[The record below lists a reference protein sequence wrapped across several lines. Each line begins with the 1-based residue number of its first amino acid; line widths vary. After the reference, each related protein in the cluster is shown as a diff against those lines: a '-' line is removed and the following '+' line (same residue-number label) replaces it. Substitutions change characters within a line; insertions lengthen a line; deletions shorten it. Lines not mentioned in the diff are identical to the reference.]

1 MPPAGDLVFPLIAS
15 RRSRS
20 LEIAGR
26 TSRRRGSGDEIAGS
40 RPYRRGD
47 PIRQV
52 DWPASARLSTAHGRD
67 EFVVRDHFAE
77 DAVRVVVVVDRAP
90 SMSLYPDSLPW
101 LHKPA
106 AVREAVGMIVASA
119 VTAAGLIGFAD
130 VGAEEARLDRPR
142 RDPAARRAMEGR
154 LRTAVADGPADS
166 LDRAFGLL
174 LRHGAYAVPPGTFV
188 FVLSDFLPAP
198 EHGTLRSALA
208 AGWDVVP
215 VVLQDPRWE
224 RSFPDV
230 SGVTVPLSDP
240 VDRTLALVRL
250 SRGEARERRHANESR
265 VAALER
271 TLSSLGLDAVTLT
284 THDRRAIHSAFLGWA
299 DRRSD
304 PTRGRP

>member
-1 MPPAGDLVFPLIAS
+1 MPPTGDLVFPLIAS

-52 DWPASARLSTAHGRD
+52 DWAASARLSTAHGRD

-106 AVREAVGMIVASA
+106 AVREAVGMIVASTA
-119 VTAAGLIGFAD
+119 AAAGLIGLAD
-130 VGAEEARLDRPR
+130 AGGKEARLDRPR
-142 RDPAARRAMEGR
+142 RDPAARLAVESHV
-154 LRTAVADGPADS
+154 RTAAADGPPDS
-166 LDRAFGLL
+166 LDRALGLL
-174 LRHGAYAVPPGTFV
+174 LRHGAYAVPPGSFV

-198 EHGTLRSALA
+198 VYDTLRAAVA

-215 VVLQDPRWE
+215 VIVQDPCWE

-230 SGVTVPLSDP
+230 SGVTVPFAAPL
-240 VDRTLALVRL
+240 DRSLALVRL
-250 SRGEARERRHANESR
+250 SRREARERRRANEVR
-265 VAALER
+265 TATLES
-271 TLSSLGLDAVTLT
+271 TLASLGLDAVMLT
-284 THDRRAIHSAFLGWA
+284 TDDRHAVHAAFLAWS
-299 DRRSD
+299 DRCAESSRSA
-304 PTRGRP
+304 R